1 MAIHKLAT
9 GPITLTP
16 TAVDVLPSNFDPEQ
30 MQVAFTDSV
39 ADVRVYV
46 NELTAMKQ
54 LARLNLTLETVIGQ
68 TIHLEQVKKDGRTY
82 TNMSLANGDSPKAAA
97 AGTAGTA
104 GTAAAAPAAPRPVD
118 WVALATMYSEC
129 VAIAMATLG
138 TKAEE
143 AGLPID
149 ASAIQAAAATLFIRA
164 SR

>member
-16 TAVDVLPSNFDPEQ
+16 TSVDVLPSNFDPEQ
-30 MQVAFTDSV
+30 MQVAFTDQA
-39 ADVRVYV
+39 ADIRVYV

-82 TNMSLANGDSPKAAA
+82 TNMSLASGDSPKAAPKA
-97 AGTAGTA
+97 AAAA

-143 AGLPID
+143 AGIPID

>member
-16 TAVDVLPSNFDPEQ
+16 TSVEVTPSNFKPEQ
-30 MQVAFTDSV
+30 MQVAFTDQA
-39 ADVRVYV
+39 ADIRVYV

-82 TNMSLANGDSPKAAA
+82 TNMSLANGDSPVAAPKAAA
-97 AGTAGTA
+97 AGT
-104 GTAAAAPAAPRPVD
+104 APAAPRPVD

-138 TKAEE
+138 TKCEE
-143 AGLPID
+143 AGIPID

>member
-16 TAVDVLPSNFDPEQ
+16 TSVDVLPSNFDPEQ
-30 MQVAFTDSV
+30 MQVAFTDQA
-39 ADVRVYV
+39 ADIRVYV

-68 TIHLEQVKKDGRTY
+68 RIHLEQVKKDGRTY
-82 TNMSLANGDSPKAAA
+82 TNMSLANGVIPVAAPKAAA
-97 AGTAGTA
+97 
-104 GTAAAAPAAPRPVD
+104 AAAAPAAPRPVD

-143 AGLPID
+143 AGIPID